1 MKEVL
6 PIDRLKKI
14 LLEIDDCNVS
24 YYRKIYEDNSHIMS
38 RKLGCTL
45 QASSFKRKLALQSLV
60 KGPYYYHKD
69 IEFKFDVTHKLLLEK
84 PTITIKIP
92 ISHLNLKSLDS
103 YSEVQKLAIEDYC
116 LRKLDYYINLK
127 NEEYYNR
134 TKEAKITGMLYIYTP
149 GQEVLKRNCSFL
161 TSPLKDSSQNLSSL
175 ESAEKAKPF
184 VKIEAPYNEVEENDL
199 IDFSI
204 DDEYLCIMIQA
215 LLPIYKDKEKKLT
228 INGKKAAKMMTRDL
242 PLILDE
248 FVDNFDNVTLNNC
261 LKVAS
266 IQEEIRKFLSE
277 NSYCSFVAN
286 GSILPRFKGTQ
297 LPQENSLPF
306 KSPVEDEVKILL
318 SDGSSITGMAVKK
331 GVTIIT
337 GGGYSG
343 KSTLLDAISVG
354 VYNHI
359 PGDGREFVITDETA
373 INISAEDGRS
383 IQNLDLSP
391 FIKSLSVVNVKS
403 FSTDRASG
411 STSQAANI
419 IEAINY
425 GSKLF
430 LIDED
435 RSATN
440 FMIKD
445 SRMKKLIKKEPIT
458 PFTDRIREMFYSTGT
473 STILVIGGSS
483 EYLEIADNVI
493 LMEDFTA
500 YNITK
505 ETKLMC
511 LNFSELAVEESLE
524 TVNWYHQRKIKSKG
538 FTPYPNDQGTEKFN
552 VIEKESIALGD
563 EKLDLRMLS
572 GIISHAQLNAL
583 AYLLRFI
590 ELKSTFLENVDIEK
604 VILEAYKEIEANGLD
619 SIYPSIFLTQ
629 RWLELPRKIE
639 LAAAINRMRT
649 VEFL

>member
-1 MKEVL
+1 ML
-6 PIDRLKKI
+6 PINRLKKI

-24 YYRKIYEDNSHIMS
+24 YYRKIYEDNAHIMS
-38 RKLGCTL
+38 RKLGCTPE
-45 QASSFKRKLALQSLV
+45 ASSFKRKEALQSLV
-60 KGPYYYHKD
+60 KGPYYYHND

-92 ISHLNLKSLDS
+92 LYHLNLKGEKS
-103 YSEVQKLAIEDYC
+103 YSTIEKLAIEDYC
-116 LRKLDYYINLK
+116 LRKLSYYVELK
-127 NEEYYNR
+127 NTEYYSR

-149 GQEVLKRNCSFL
+149 SQEILKRNCSFF
-161 TSPLKDSSQNLSSL
+161 KDDN
-175 ESAEKAKPF
+175 
-184 VKIEAPYNEVEENDL
+184 
-199 IDFSI
+199 
-204 DDEYLCIMIQA
+204 YLCIMMQA
-215 LLPIYKDKEKKLT
+215 LLPVYKDKEKKLT
-228 INGKKAAKMMTRDL
+228 INGKKSIKMMTKDL
-242 PLILDE
+242 PQILDD
-248 FVDNFDNVTLNNC
+248 FIDNFDGETLNNW
-261 LKVAS
+261 LKTAS
-266 IQEEIRKFLSE
+266 IQKQIRRFLSE
-277 NSYCSFVAN
+277 SSYCSFVAN
-286 GSILPRFKGTQ
+286 ESVLPRLKGTE
-297 LPQENSLPF
+297 LPKENSLPF
-306 KSPVEDEVKILL
+306 TSPIEDEIKIHLN
-318 SDGSSITGMAVKK
+318 DGSSIIGMGVKK

-343 KSTLLDAISVG
+343 KSTLLDAISAG

-373 INISAEDGRS
+373 VNISAEDGRS

-391 FIKSLSVVNVKS
+391 FIKSLSMVDVKS
-403 FSTDRASG
+403 FSTERASG

-435 RSATN
+435 KSATN

-445 SRMKKLIKKEPIT
+445 SRMKQLIKKEPIT
-458 PFTDRIREMFYSTGT
+458 PFTDRIRQMFRDTGT

-493 LMEDFTA
+493 LMEDFVT
-500 YNITK
+500 YNVTE

-511 LNFSELAVEESLE
+511 FNSRDFSIDKNLE
-524 TVNWYHQRKIKSKG
+524 PVNWYHNRKLNGNS
-538 FTPYPNDQGTEKFN
+538 FTPFPKEKNSEKFE
-552 VIEKESIALGD
+552 VIGKESILIGD

-572 GIISHAQLNAL
+572 GIISHAQLNGL
-583 AYLLRFI
+583 AYILRFI
-590 ELKSTFLENVDIEK
+590 EIRSDSESIYIEK
-604 VILEAYKEIEANGLD
+604 AICEVYSQIESKGLD
-619 SIYPSIFLTQ
+619 SIFPNVFLTE

-649 VEFL
+649 VEFI

>member
-6 PIDRLKKI
+6 PIDRLKRI

-24 YYRKIYEDNSHIMS
+24 YYRKIYEDNAHIMS
-38 RKLGCTL
+38 RKLGCTPE
-45 QASSFKRKLALQSLV
+45 ASSFKRKEALQSLV
-60 KGPYYYHKD
+60 KGPYYYHND

-92 ISHLNLKSLDS
+92 LSHLSLKNANF
-103 YSEVQKLAIEDYC
+103 YSTVEKLAIEDYC
-116 LRKLDYYINLK
+116 LRKLGYYINLK
-127 NEEYYNR
+127 NEEYYSR
-134 TKEAKITGMLYIYTP
+134 TKEAKITGMLYIYNP
-149 GQEVLKRNCSFL
+149 GQEVLTRNCSFL
-161 TSPLKDSSQNLSSL
+161 K
-175 ESAEKAKPF
+175 
-184 VKIEAPYNEVEENDL
+184 
-199 IDFSI
+199 

-242 PLILDE
+242 PLILDN
-248 FVDNFDNVTLNNC
+248 FIDNFDNSALNNW
-261 LKVAS
+261 LETAS
-266 IQEEIRKFLSE
+266 IQDQIRKFLSE

-286 GSILPRFKGTQ
+286 GSILPRLKGTEF
-297 LPQENSLPF
+297 PQEKSLPF
-306 KSPVEDEVKILL
+306 TSPTEDEITIPLN
-318 SDGSSITGMAVKK
+318 DGSSITGMAVKK
-331 GVTIIT
+331 GVNIIT

-359 PGDGREFVITDETA
+359 PCDGREFVITDETA

-391 FIKSLSVVNVKS
+391 FIKSLSMVNVKS
-403 FSTDRASG
+403 FSTHRASG

-445 SRMKKLIKKEPIT
+445 SRMKQLIKKEPIT
-458 PFTDRIREMFYSTGT
+458 PFTDRIRQMFCDTGT
-473 STILVIGGSS
+473 STMLVIGGSS
-483 EYLEIADNVI
+483 EYLEIADNII
-493 LMEDFTA
+493 LMEDFVA
-500 YNITK
+500 YNVT
-505 ETKLMC
+505 EEAKLMC
-511 LNFSELAVEESLE
+511 FNSKELAIDETLES
-524 TVNWYHQRKIKSKG
+524 VNWYHNRKLNSKG
-538 FTPYPNDQGTEKFN
+538 FTPYPTEQGSEKFD
-552 VIEKESIALGD
+552 VIEKESIVIGD
-563 EKLDLRMLS
+563 ERLDLRMLP
-572 GIISHAQLNAL
+572 GITSHAQLNAL
-583 AYLLRFI
+583 AYILRYI
-590 ELKSTFLENVDIEK
+590 KVRSTSEIISVEK
-604 VILEAYKEIEANGLD
+604 AITEAYEQIESNGLD
-619 SIYPSIFLTQ
+619 SVFPNIFLTE

-649 VEFL
+649 VKFL

>member
-6 PIDRLKKI
+6 LIDRLKRI
-14 LLEIDDCNVS
+14 LLEIDDCNVT
-24 YYRKIYEDNSHIMS
+24 YYRKIYEDNAHILS
-38 RKLGCTL
+38 RKLGCTPE
-45 QASSFKRKLALQSLV
+45 ASSFKRKEALQSLV
-60 KGPYYYHKD
+60 KGPYYYHNN
-69 IEFKFDVTHKLLLEK
+69 IELKFDVTHKLLLEK

-92 ISHLNLKSLDS
+92 LSHLSLKNANS
-103 YSEVQKLAIEDYC
+103 YSTVEKLAIEDYC
-116 LRKLDYYINLK
+116 LRKLGYYINLK
-127 NEEYYNR
+127 NEEYYSR
-134 TKEAKITGMLYIYTP
+134 TKEAKITGMLYIYNP
-149 GQEVLKRNCSFL
+149 GQEVLTRNCSFI
-161 TSPLKDSSQNLSSL
+161 KDD
-175 ESAEKAKPF
+175 K
-184 VKIEAPYNEVEENDL
+184 
-199 IDFSI
+199 
-204 DDEYLCIMIQA
+204 YLCIMIQA

-242 PLILDE
+242 PLILDD
-248 FVDNFDNVTLNNC
+248 FIDNFDNSALNNWIET
-261 LKVAS
+261 AS
-266 IQEEIRKFLSE
+266 IQEQIRKFLSE

-286 GSILPRFKGTQ
+286 GSILPRLKGTE
-297 LPQENSLPF
+297 LPQEKSLPF
-306 KSPVEDEVKILL
+306 TSPIEDEIKIPLN
-318 SDGSSITGMAVKK
+318 DGLSITGMAVKE

-391 FIKSLSVVNVKS
+391 FIKSLSMVNVKS
-403 FSTDRASG
+403 FSTHRASG

-445 SRMKKLIKKEPIT
+445 SKMKQLIKKEPIT
-458 PFTDRIREMFYSTGT
+458 PFTDRIRQMFCDTGT
-473 STILVIGGSS
+473 STLLVIGGSS

-493 LMEDFTA
+493 LMEDFAA
-500 YNITK
+500 YNVT
-505 ETKLMC
+505 EEAKLMC
-511 LNFSELAVEESLE
+511 FNSRELAIDETLES
-524 TVNWYHQRKIKSKG
+524 VNWYHNRKINCKG
-538 FTPYPNDQGTEKFN
+538 FTPYPAEQGSEKFD
-552 VIEKESIALGD
+552 VIEKESIVIGD
-563 EKLDLRMLS
+563 ERLDLRTLP
-572 GIISHAQLNAL
+572 GITSHAQLNAL
-583 AYLLRFI
+583 AYILRYIEVRSTSEIISVEKAISEAYNQI
-590 ELKSTFLENVDIEK
+590 ELS
-604 VILEAYKEIEANGLD
+604 GLD
-619 SIYPSIFLTQ
+619 SIFPNIFLTE

-649 VEFL
+649 VKFL

>member
-6 PIDRLKKI
+6 LIDRLKRI

-24 YYRKIYEDNSHIMS
+24 YYRKIYEDNAHILS
-38 RKLGCTL
+38 RKLGCTPE
-45 QASSFKRKLALQSLV
+45 ASSFKRKEALQSLV
-60 KGPYYYHKD
+60 KGPYYYHND

-92 ISHLNLKSLDS
+92 LSHLSLKNANF
-103 YSEVQKLAIEDYC
+103 YSTVEKLAIEDYC
-116 LRKLDYYINLK
+116 LRKLGYYINLN
-127 NEEYYNR
+127 NEEYFSR
-134 TKEAKITGMLYIYTP
+134 TKEAKITGMLYIYNP
-149 GQEVLKRNCSFL
+149 GQEILNRNCSFL
-161 TSPLKDSSQNLSSL
+161 K
-175 ESAEKAKPF
+175 
-184 VKIEAPYNEVEENDL
+184 
-199 IDFSI
+199 

-242 PLILDE
+242 PLILDD
-248 FVDNFDNVTLNNC
+248 FIDNFDNSALNNW
-261 LKVAS
+261 LETAS
-266 IQEEIRKFLSE
+266 IQEQIRKFLSE

-286 GSILPRFKGTQ
+286 GSILPRLKGTE
-297 LPQENSLPF
+297 LPQEKSLPF
-306 KSPVEDEVKILL
+306 TSPIEDEIKIPLN
-318 SDGSSITGMAVKK
+318 DGRSITGMAVKE

-391 FIKSLSVVNVKS
+391 FIKSLSMVNVKS
-403 FSTDRASG
+403 FSTHRASG

-445 SRMKKLIKKEPIT
+445 SRMKQLIKKEPIT
-458 PFTDRIREMFYSTGT
+458 PFTDRIRQMFCDTGT

-493 LMEDFTA
+493 LMEDFVA
-500 YNITK
+500 YNVTEEAK
-505 ETKLMC
+505 RMC
-511 LNFSELAVEESLE
+511 FNSRELAIDETLES
-524 TVNWYHQRKIKSKG
+524 VNWYHNREINSKG
-538 FTPYPNDQGTEKFN
+538 FAPYLNELGSEKFD
-552 VIEKESIALGD
+552 VIEKESIVIGD
-563 EKLDLRMLS
+563 ERLDLRMLP
-572 GIISHAQLNAL
+572 GITSHAQLNAL
-583 AYLLRFI
+583 AYILRYI
-590 ELKSTFLENVDIEK
+590 EVRSTSEIISVEK
-604 VILEAYKEIEANGLD
+604 AISEAYNQLELSGLD
-619 SIYPSIFLTQ
+619 SIFPNIFLTE

-649 VEFL
+649 VKFL

>member
-1 MKEVL
+1 ML

-14 LLEIDDCNVS
+14 LLEIDDCNIS
-24 YYRKIYEDNSHIMS
+24 YYRKVYEDNAHIMS
-38 RKLGCTL
+38 RKLGATP
-45 QASSFKRKLALQSLV
+45 QASAFKRKEALQALV
-60 KGPYYYHKD
+60 KGPYYYHND
-69 IEFKFDVTHKLLLEK
+69 IEFKFDITHKLLLEK

-92 ISHLNLKSLDS
+92 LSHLSLKDTDS
-103 YSEVQKLAIEDYC
+103 YSSIEKLSIEDYC
-116 LRKLDYYINLK
+116 LRKLSHYINLK
-127 NEEYYNR
+127 NAEYYSR
-134 TKEAKITGMLYIYTP
+134 TKEAKVTGMLYIHNP
-149 GQEVLKRNCSFL
+149 GQEILKRNCSFL
-161 TSPLKDSSQNLSSL
+161 KDDN
-175 ESAEKAKPF
+175 
-184 VKIEAPYNEVEENDL
+184 
-199 IDFSI
+199 
-204 DDEYLCIMIQA
+204 YLCIMIQA

-242 PLILDE
+242 PEILDD
-248 FVDNFDNVTLNNC
+248 FIDNFDNTALNKY
-261 LKVAS
+261 LETAS
-266 IQEEIRKFLSE
+266 IQEQIRKFLSE

-286 GSILPRFKGTQ
+286 GSILPRLKGTEF
-297 LPQENSLPF
+297 PQENSLPF
-306 KSPVEDEVKILL
+306 ISPAEDEVKIPLN
-318 SDGSSITGMAVKK
+318 DGSSIIGMGIKK

-359 PGDGREFVITDETA
+359 PGDGREFVITDESA

-383 IQNLDLSP
+383 IKNLDLSP
-391 FIKSLSVVNVKS
+391 FIKSLSTVNVKS
-403 FSTDRASG
+403 FSTERASG

-445 SRMKKLIKKEPIT
+445 SRMKQLIKKEPIT
-458 PFTDRIREMFYSTGT
+458 PFTDRIRQMFCETGT

-493 LMEDFTA
+493 LMEDFVA
-500 YNITK
+500 YNVTE

-511 LNFSELAVEESLE
+511 LSSREVAVYESLE
-524 TVNWYHQRKIKSKG
+524 PVTWYHNRKLYSKG
-538 FTPYPNDQGTEKFN
+538 FTPYPNEQVSEKFD
-552 VIEKESIALGD
+552 VIEKEAIHIGD
-563 EKLDLRMLS
+563 EKLDIRMLP
-572 GIISHAQLNAL
+572 GVTSHAQLNAL

-590 ELKSTFLENVDIEK
+590 ELKSTSETVDIEK
-604 VILEAYKEIEANGLD
+604 AISEVYDQIEVNGLD
-619 SIYPSIFLTQ
+619 SIYPNIFLTE

>member
-1 MKEVL
+1 M
-6 PIDRLKKI
+6 KKI

-24 YYRKIYEDNSHIMS
+24 YYRKVYEDNAHIIS
-38 RKLGCTL
+38 RKLGSTPD
-45 QASSFKRKLALQSLV
+45 ASSFKRKEALQSLV
-60 KGPYYYHKD
+60 KGPYYYYND
-69 IEFKFDVTHKLLLEK
+69 IEFKFDITHKLLLEK

-92 ISHLNLKSLDS
+92 LSHLGLKDTNSHS
-103 YSEVQKLAIEDYC
+103 PIEKLAIEDYC
-116 LRKLDYYINLK
+116 LRKLSYYINLK
-127 NEEYYNR
+127 NTEYYSR
-134 TKEAKITGMLYIYTP
+134 TKEAKVTGMLYILNP
-149 GQEVLKRNCSFL
+149 GQEILKRNCSFF
-161 TSPLKDSSQNLSSL
+161 KDDN
-175 ESAEKAKPF
+175 
-184 VKIEAPYNEVEENDL
+184 
-199 IDFSI
+199 
-204 DDEYLCIMIQA
+204 YLCIMMQA

-228 INGKKAAKMMTRDL
+228 INGKKAAKIMTRDL
-242 PLILDE
+242 PQILDD
-248 FVDNFDNVTLNNC
+248 FIDNFDNAALNNW
-261 LKVAS
+261 LKIAS
-266 IQEEIRKFLSE
+266 IQEQIRKFLSE

-286 GSILPRFKGTQ
+286 GSILPRLKGTE
-297 LPQENSLPF
+297 LPQENALPF
-306 KSPVEDEVKILL
+306 ISPMEDEVKINLN
-318 SDGSSITGMAVKK
+318 DGNSIIGMGVKK

-343 KSTLLDAISVG
+343 KSTLLDSISVG

-359 PGDGREFVITDETA
+359 PGDGRELVITDETA

-391 FIKSLSVVNVKS
+391 FIKSLSMVNVKA
-403 FSTDRASG
+403 FSTERASG

-445 SRMKKLIKKEPIT
+445 SRMKQLIKKEPIT
-458 PFTDRIREMFYSTGT
+458 PFTDRIRQMFYETGT

-493 LMEDFTA
+493 LMEDFVA
-500 YNITK
+500 YNVTE

-511 LNFSELAVEESLE
+511 FTSELAVDETLE
-524 TVNWYHQRKIKSKG
+524 PVNWYHNRKLSSKG
-538 FTPYPNDQGTEKFN
+538 FTPYPNEQVSQKVD
-552 VIEKESIALGD
+552 VIEKDCILIGD
-563 EKLDLRMLS
+563 EKLDLRMLP
-572 GIISHAQLNAL
+572 GITSHAQLNAL
-583 AYLLRFI
+583 AYILRFI
-590 ELKSTFLENVDIEK
+590 EVKSTSETIHIE
-604 VILEAYKEIEANGLD
+604 EAISEVYDQIESNGLD
-619 SIYPSIFLTQ
+619 SIFPNILLTE

-649 VEFL
+649 VKFL

>member
-1 MKEVL
+1 ML

-24 YYRKIYEDNSHIMS
+24 YYRKIYEDNAHIMS
-38 RKLGCTL
+38 RKLGCTPD
-45 QASSFKRKLALQSLV
+45 ASSFKRKEALQSLV
-60 KGPYYYHKD
+60 KGPYYYYND

-92 ISHLNLKSLDS
+92 LSHLNLKDTNS
-103 YSEVQKLAIEDYC
+103 YSAFEKLAIEDYC
-116 LRKLDYYINLK
+116 LRNLGYYINLK
-127 NEEYYNR
+127 NEEYYSR
-134 TKEAKITGMLYIYTP
+134 TKEAKITGMLYIYNP
-149 GQEVLKRNCSFL
+149 GQEVLKRNCSFF
-161 TSPLKDSSQNLSSL
+161 KD
-175 ESAEKAKPF
+175 
-184 VKIEAPYNEVEENDL
+184 
-199 IDFSI
+199 
-204 DDEYLCIMIQA
+204 DDYLCIMIQA
-215 LLPIYKDKEKKLT
+215 LLPVYKDKEKKLT
-228 INGKKAAKMMTRDL
+228 INGKKSIKMMTKDL
-242 PLILDE
+242 PQILDD
-248 FVDNFDNVTLNNC
+248 FIDNFDNETLDDW
-261 LKVAS
+261 LETAS
-266 IQEEIRKFLSE
+266 IQEQIRKFLSE

-286 GSILPRFKGTQ
+286 RSILPRLKGTE
-297 LPQENSLPF
+297 LPQENSLQF
-306 KSPVEDEVKILL
+306 ISPIEDEVKINLN
-318 SDGSSITGMAVKK
+318 DGNSIIGMGVKK

-354 VYNHI
+354 VYNHV

-391 FIKSLSVVNVKS
+391 FIKSLSMVDVKS

-445 SRMKKLIKKEPIT
+445 SRMKQLIKKEPIT
-458 PFTDRIREMFYSTGT
+458 PFTDRIRQMYQETEA

-493 LMEDFTA
+493 LMEDFVA
-500 YNITK
+500 YNVT
-505 ETKLMC
+505 EEAKLMC
-511 LNFSELAVEESLE
+511 FNSRELAVDETLE
-524 TVNWYHQRKIKSKG
+524 PVNWYHNRKLSSNS
-538 FTPYPNDQGTEKFN
+538 FTPYPNEQASEKFD
-552 VIEKESIALGD
+552 VIEKEYILIGD
-563 EKLDLRMLS
+563 EKIDLRMLP
-572 GIISHAQLNAL
+572 GITSHAQLNAL
-583 AYLLRFI
+583 AYILRFI
-590 ELKSTFLENVDIEK
+590 EIRSTSGTTHIEK
-604 VILEAYKEIEANGLD
+604 AISEAYNQIESKGLD
-619 SIYPSIFLTQ
+619 SIFPNIFLTE

>member
-1 MKEVL
+1 ML

-24 YYRKIYEDNSHIMS
+24 YYRKVYEDNAHIIS
-38 RKLGCTL
+38 RKLGCTPSE
-45 QASSFKRKLALQSLV
+45 SSFKRKEALQSLV
-60 KGPYYYHKD
+60 KGPCYYYND
-69 IEFKFDVTHKLLLEK
+69 VEFKFDITHKLIPEK

-92 ISHLNLKSLDS
+92 LSHLNLKDTNS
-103 YSEVQKLAIEDYC
+103 YSVIEKLAIEDYC
-116 LRKLDYYINLK
+116 LRKLSYYIDLRNT
-127 NEEYYNR
+127 EYYSR
-134 TKEAKITGMLYIYTP
+134 TKEAKVTGMLYIHKP
-149 GQEVLKRNCSFL
+149 GQEIIKRNSSFF
-161 TSPLKDSSQNLSSL
+161 K
-175 ESAEKAKPF
+175 E
-184 VKIEAPYNEVEENDL
+184 
-199 IDFSI
+199 
-204 DDEYLCIMIQA
+204 DDYLCIMIQA

-242 PLILDE
+242 PEILDD
-248 FVDNFDNVTLNNC
+248 FIDNFDNKALNKC
-261 LKVAS
+261 LETAS
-266 IQEEIRKFLSE
+266 IQEQLRKFLKE

-286 GSILPRFKGTQ
+286 GSILPRLKGTD
-297 LPQENSLPF
+297 LPHEKALPF
-306 KSPVEDEVKILL
+306 ISPIEDEVKIPLN
-318 SDGSSITGMAVKK
+318 DGTSIIGMAIKK

-359 PGDGREFVITDETA
+359 PGDGRELVITDETA
-373 INISAEDGRS
+373 LSISAEDGRS

-391 FIKSLSVVNVKS
+391 FIKTLSVVDVKS
-403 FSTDRASG
+403 FSTHRASG

-458 PFTDRIREMFYSTGT
+458 PFTDRIRQMFNETGA

-483 EYLEIADNVI
+483 EYLEVADNVI
-493 LMEDFTA
+493 LMEDFVP
-500 YNITK
+500 YNVTE

-511 LNFSELAVEESLE
+511 LNSGEIAATETLE
-524 TVNWYHQRKIKSKG
+524 TVNWYHTRKLNGKG
-538 FTPYPNDQGTEKFN
+538 FTPYPSEESSEKFD
-552 VIEKESIALGD
+552 VIEKDTILIGD
-563 EKLDLRMLS
+563 EKLDLRMLP
-572 GIISHAQLNAL
+572 GIASHAQLNAL
-583 AYLLRFI
+583 AYILRFI
-590 ELKSTFLENVDIEK
+590 EIKSTSQTVNVEEAISEVYDLIES
-604 VILEAYKEIEANGLD
+604 NGLD
-619 SIYPSIFLTQ
+619 SVFPNIFLTE
-629 RWLELPRKIE
+629 RCLELPRKIE

-649 VEFL
+649 VEFI